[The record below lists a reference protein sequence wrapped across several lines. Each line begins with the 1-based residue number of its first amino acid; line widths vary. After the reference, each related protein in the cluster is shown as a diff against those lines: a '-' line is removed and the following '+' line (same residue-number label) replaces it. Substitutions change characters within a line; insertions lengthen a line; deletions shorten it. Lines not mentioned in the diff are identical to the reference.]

1 MKIICAPDSF
11 KESISAIAASSAMA
25 DGIRNVLP
33 DAVIDRCPVGDGGEG
48 TLDALLES
56 GGGQRIEVRVA
67 GPFGKKVEASFGI
80 LGRRQIAFIESAMA
94 IGLPLIP
101 TNQRDVMSTTS
112 FGVGELLLR
121 AIANESTEI
130 IIGVGGSATNDGGC
144 GMAQA
149 LGVRFFDDQDKL
161 IEQPICGEM
170 LGMISRIDATS
181 RNPALDDISVT
192 IACDVNN
199 PLTGSNGA
207 ARIYAPQ
214 KGASTEQVIQLDTGL
229 ANLAMLIRR
238 DLGIE
243 IEHIAGAGAGGGL
256 GGGLVAFAGA
266 SIESGIDT
274 VLNAVNFH
282 ERVRDCDLCL
292 TGEGRLDGQSVTG
305 KACIGVAK
313 AAALQDVPTIAL
325 VGSVGPGVEK
335 NLTAGLEDYFLIG
348 EGLPVEESM
357 RCAASLIAEAA
368 AEVVQQFARPGD
380 AAP

>member
-1 MKIICAPDSF
+1 VKIICAPDSF
-11 KESISAIAASSAMA
+11 KESISAIAASSAMVV
-25 DGIRNVLP
+25 GIRNVLP

-56 GGGQRIEVRVA
+56 GGGQRIEVQVA
-67 GPFGKKVEASFGI
+67 GPFGESVKAAFGM
-80 LGRRQIAFIESAMA
+80 LGGQQIAFVESAMA

-101 TNQRDVMSTTS
+101 ANQRDVMRTTS

-121 AIANESTEI
+121 AIANEPAEVI
-130 IIGVGGSATNDGGC
+130 VGVGGSATNDGGC

-149 LGVRFFDDQDKL
+149 LGVRFFDEQDKL
-161 IEQPICGEM
+161 IEQPICGEK
-170 LGMISRIDATS
+170 LSLISRIDATS
-181 RNPALDDISVT
+181 RNPTLDDISVT

-214 KGASTEQVIQLDTGL
+214 KGASAEQVAKLDVGL

-238 DLGIE
+238 DLNFDIA
-243 IEHIAGAGAGGGL
+243 HIAGAGAGGGL
-256 GGGLVAFAGA
+256 GGGLIAFAGA
-266 SIESGIDT
+266 SIESGINT
-274 VLNAVNFH
+274 VLNAVNFR

-305 KACIGVAK
+305 KACIGVAI
-313 AAALQDVPTIAL
+313 AAALQNVPTIAL

-335 NLTAGLEDYFLIG
+335 NLSAGLADYFLIG

-357 RCAASLIAEAA
+357 RCAASLIAETAA
-368 AEVVQQFARPGD
+368 KIVEHIAEPGH

>member
-33 DAVIDRCPVGDGGEG
+33 AAVIDRCPVGDGGEG

-56 GGGQRIEVRVA
+56 GGGQRIEVQVA
-67 GPFGKKVEASFGI
+67 GPFGETVEAFFGI
-80 LGRRQIAFIESAMA
+80 LGRRQIAFVESAMA

-101 TNQRDVMSTTS
+101 ANQRDVMSATS

-121 AIANESTEI
+121 AIATESTEVI
-130 IIGVGGSATNDGGC
+130 VGVGGSATNDGGC

-161 IEQPICGEM
+161 IEQPVCGEM
-170 LGMISRIDATS
+170 LSMISRIDATS
-181 RNPALDDISVT
+181 RDPALDDISVT
-192 IACDVNN
+192 VACDVNN
-199 PLTGSNGA
+199 PLTGSDGA

-214 KGASTEQVIQLDTGL
+214 KGANAEQVAQLDAGL
-229 ANLAMLIRR
+229 ANLALLIRR

-335 NLTAGLEDYFLIG
+335 NLEAGLDDYFLIG

-357 RCAASLIAEAA
+357 RCAASLIAKAA
-368 AEVVQQFARPGD
+368 AKIVHEFTGSITGPR
-380 AAP
+380 